1 MFMLLNCDRRYMRNL
16 RRTFSVLAASGLSLF
31 TLSCAP
37 SNSIRAQDQPAAVPV
52 RTAVV
57 RLTTVTDTF
66 QVPGTVKARTQTVL
80 SSKVVGQIIS
90 LPVREGDRIHRGE
103 LVVEVEGH
111 DAFAQLR
118 RAQAGEAESR
128 RALEEVDGA
137 IRAAEAALRGAEA
150 NCDLTLATRKR
161 YDVLR
166 ERRSISPQ
174 EFDEVETRY
183 KAALSDMERA
193 RETLGAN
200 QARRLQALA
209 RIEQAEA
216 EVEAALVAVGYLKIT
231 SPIDGVVTARK
242 AEPGMLATPGMP
254 LLVIDDDSTYQ
265 LESIVEESRAACV
278 RAGQNARVEIDALS
292 AALDAHVSEIVPASD
307 PATRT
312 YIVKLDLALTPVIRR
327 NLHSGFFGRALFQ
340 AGDRQALVVPESAL
354 VRRGQLTGVYVVQ
367 NDAATLRLIKTG
379 KRYDTGFEILSGL
392 TSGVRIVVAAAHELS
407 DGVRVIE
414 EIPEGTT
421 P

>member
-1 MFMLLNCDRRYMRNL
+1 M
-16 RRTFSVLAASGLSLF
+16 
-31 TLSCAP
+31 
-37 SNSIRAQDQPAAVPV
+37 
-52 RTAVV
+52 
-57 RLTTVTDTF
+57 
-66 QVPGTVKARTQTVL
+66 
-80 SSKVVGQIIS
+80 
-90 LPVREGDRIHRGE
+90 
-103 LVVEVEGH
+103 VVEVEGH

-150 NCDLTLATRKR
+150 NRDLTLATRKR

-193 RETLGAN
+193 RETLAAN

-216 EVEAALVAVGYLKIT
+216 EVEAARVAVGYLKIT

-254 LLVIDDDSTYQ
+254 
-265 LESIVEESRAACV
+265 
-278 RAGQNARVEIDALS
+278 
-292 AALDAHVSEIVPASD
+292 
-307 PATRT
+307 
-312 YIVKLDLALTPVIRR
+312 
-327 NLHSGFFGRALFQ
+327 
-340 AGDRQALVVPESAL
+340 
-354 VRRGQLTGVYVVQ
+354 
-367 NDAATLRLIKTG
+367 
-379 KRYDTGFEILSGL
+379 
-392 TSGVRIVVAAAHELS
+392 
-407 DGVRVIE
+407 
-414 EIPEGTT
+414 
-421 P
+421 